1 MPMTQATHRLE
12 ARITAAQKTVLRQA
26 ADARGV
32 TLTAFVVS
40 SAYEAAVRAL
50 QAARVIELGRRDQ
63 AAFVAALTKPARPNR
78 RLRDAAARHGFARP
92 ARRR

>member
-1 MPMTQATHRLE
+1 MPGGQATHRLE
-12 ARITAAQKTVLRQA
+12 ARLTASQKAVLRQA

-40 SAYEAAVRAL
+40 SAYEAAVRSL
-50 QAARVIELGRRDQ
+50 QAARVIELGGRDQ

-78 RLRDAAARHGFARP
+78 RLRDAATRHGLARA